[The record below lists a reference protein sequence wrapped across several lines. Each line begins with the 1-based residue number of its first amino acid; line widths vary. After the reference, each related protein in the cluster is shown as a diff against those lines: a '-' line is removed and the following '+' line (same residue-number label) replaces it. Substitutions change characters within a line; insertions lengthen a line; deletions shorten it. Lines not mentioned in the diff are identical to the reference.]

1 MGKVDEKKER
11 KRRALEDAAFEL
23 FCEKG
28 LVNTS
33 ISDIVEKAGV
43 AKGTFYLYFND
54 KYDVAN
60 LLVYTITGKVFKNAM
75 DALSRTKILTPED
88 EMVMISEHI
97 INQLTKDPTLLNYY
111 TKAISWTR
119 FKENVQIAKDDG
131 IYDFNLLFQDMK
143 VRYFKYDLIEPEVM
157 VFMITEF
164 VLSTCYSPIVEQQPM
179 PIDKMKPFI
188 LNTVRDIVK
197 AHKGCRTFNG

>member
-33 ISDIVEKAGV
+33 IADIVEKAGV

-60 LLVYTITGKVFKNAM
+60 LLVYTITGKIFKNAM

-97 INQLTKDPTLLNYY
+97 INQLTKDPTLLHYY
-111 TKAISWTR
+111 TKALSWTK
-119 FKENVQIAKDDG
+119 FKENVRITKDDG
-131 IYDFNLLFQDMK
+131 IYDFDLLFQDMK

-179 PIDKMKPFI
+179 SIDKMKPFI
-188 LNTVRDIVK
+188 LNTVREIVRL
-197 AHKGCRTFNG
+197 HKGCRTFNG

>member
-11 KRRALEDAAFEL
+11 KRKALEDAAFKL

-33 ISDIVEKAGV
+33 ISDIVEEAGV

-60 LLVYTITGKVFKNAM
+60 LLVYTITGKIFKKAM
-75 DALSRTKILTPED
+75 DSLSKTRILTPED
-88 EMVMISEHI
+88 EMVMISEQI
-97 INQLTKDPTLLNYY
+97 INQLVADPTLLHYY
-111 TKAISWTR
+111 TKAVSWSK
-119 FKENVQIAKDDG
+119 FKDVVDIQKDDG
-131 IYDFNLLFQDMK
+131 VYDFKLLFQDMK

-157 VFMITEF
+157 LFMVMEF
-164 VLSTCYSPIVEQQPM
+164 ILSTCYSPIVEQQPM
-179 PIDKMKPFI
+179 PIDQIKPYL
-188 LNTVRDIVK
+188 LNIVREIVK
-197 AHKGCRTFNG
+197 QHKGCRTFNG